1 MTKKQ
6 MIKEN
11 VVERNRVI
19 GKLIQVLFFVLA
31 FIFNCY
37 FVALNVAE
45 KASVPGC
52 FYGFKVVWFFLG
64 LFFCWSG
71 VFWKQHIWKRL
82 YEKIS
87 AKNEMAAKGI
97 LYTLAGLAVFFVFS
111 TGCILH
117 YIISH
122 GKSDFSGG
130 LIDDNQ
136 NKTVMIVHGGG
147 LNGDG
152 SLPPAVVNKLEK
164 AAEVVL
170 NEKYPNFLLIM
181 AGGQLPLTISDE
193 ASVMKEYFDM
203 LLPAEAFGTVVLEEN
218 RSMDTIENLQ
228 NATAIAADYL
238 GVSLS
243 ELKNKEIVLVTSES
257 HLARTKLIARRMGFS
272 KVKGVAS
279 KTPLLYVPNN
289 YAREV
294 FAYFKLAGRILFTG
308 KPNEN

>member
-1 MTKKQ
+1 MSKNQ
-6 MIKEN
+6 
-11 VVERNRVI
+11 VVEKFMPLV
-19 GKLIQVLFFVLA
+19 FFTLA
-31 FIFNCY
+31 FIFNFY

-45 KASVPGC
+45 KASVLGC
-52 FYGFKVVWFFLG
+52 FYGFTVTWFFMG

-71 VFWKQHIWKRL
+71 VFWKQHIWRRL

-122 GKSDFSGG
+122 GKTDFSGRS
-130 LIDDNQ
+130 IDGDQ

-164 AAEVVL
+164 AAEIVL
-170 NEKYPNFLLIM
+170 NEKYPDFLIIM
-181 AGGQLPLTISDE
+181 AGGKLPFTVSDE
-193 ASVMKEYFDM
+193 AGVMKEYFDVM
-203 LLPAEAFGTVVLEEN
+203 LPAEAFGTEVLEEN

-228 NATAIAADYL
+228 NATAIVTEHL
-238 GVSLS
+238 GISLE
-243 ELKNKEIVLVTSES
+243 ELKDLEIVLVTSES
-257 HLARTKLIARRMGFS
+257 HLARAKLIARRMGFS

-289 YAREV
+289 YLREV

-308 KPNEN
+308 KPNEK